1 MITHLNRLEYIRL
14 QVEIKLFPTRKPIR
28 EFHNYFR
35 TFKRPEESLEDDS
48 FCSPF
53 FANGATLTLGDYYGD
68 RANAMLTILRELQT
82 KSYISMYL
90 SYDFRFVKP
99 NTEYDT
105 AGAFQEIR
113 QLLENALWGTDL
125 YLFFMVSHFNQLI
138 GKSEETKPEHYHV
151 LLRPC
156 KMKADFL
163 SAANKLSEHLKK
175 NSIFDPINIDVSN

>member
-90 SYDFRFVKP
+90 SRDR
-99 NTEYDT
+99 
-105 AGAFQEIR
+105 
-113 QLLENALWGTDL
+113 
-125 YLFFMVSHFNQLI
+125 
-138 GKSEETKPEHYHV
+138 
-151 LLRPC
+151 
-156 KMKADFL
+156 
-163 SAANKLSEHLKK
+163 
-175 NSIFDPINIDVSN
+175 